1 LIRRTFRSWTSALAL
16 ALLTGLV
23 IPATALA
30 GAVITP
36 VPTFPYPSVTLGQ
49 QFNASITLFN
59 NSTGQEAGAGV
70 TVTANNLD
78 LFPSCPDSVITAN
91 NCPTAESGV
100 FALSPTGS
108 SGAGDCPAGTW
119 TIAEAAPGRWR
130 FTPPGTIGLLAGH
143 NCTVDFTATA
153 SRLPQFDADL
163 TAPGSQTNQVAAV
176 DAFSPVTSLTV
187 RNSGSGQTTVL
198 ASPSSGGVA
207 AANASLKVSEGCRRI
222 ATAKVTG
229 PDIDSVTFFVDGK
242 RQATVN
248 KAPFQT
254 KIKAFK
260 LSRGHHKVTAQVTF
274 TQGSGENPSPA
285 KFQGGFL
292 RCAPPRQPN
301 FTG

>member
-1 LIRRTFRSWTSALAL
+1 VIRRHLRSWTSALVL
-16 ALLTGLV
+16 ALLLGLAL
-23 IPATALA
+23 PATALA

-36 VPTFPYPSVTLGQ
+36 VPTFPYPSVTLGN
-49 QFNASITLFN
+49 QFDASITLFN

-91 NCPTAESGV
+91 NCPTAEAGV
-100 FALSPTGS
+100 FSLSSTAT

-119 TIAEAAPGRWR
+119 TIAEAAPGRFR

-143 NCTVDFTATA
+143 NCTVNFTAVA
-153 SRLPQFDADL
+153 NRLPQFDADL

-198 ASPSSGGVA
+198 GAPSSGGVA
-207 AANASLKVSEGCRRI
+207 AANASLQVSQGCKRI

-229 PDIDSVTFFVDGK
+229 PDIESVTFFVDGK

-260 LSRGHHKVTAQVTF
+260 LSRGHHKLTAQVTF

>member
-1 LIRRTFRSWTSALAL
+1 L
-16 ALLTGLV
+16 ALLLGLF

-49 QFNASITLFN
+49 QFDASITLFN

-91 NCPTAESGV
+91 NCPTAEAGV
-100 FALSPTGS
+100 FALSSTGT
-108 SGAGDCPAGTW
+108 SGTGDCPAGSW
-119 TIAEAAPGRWR
+119 TIAEAAPGRFR

-143 NCTVDFTATA
+143 NCTVNFTATA
-153 SRLPQFDADL
+153 SRLPRFDADL

-198 ASPSSGGVA
+198 AAPSSGSVA

-222 ATAKVTG
+222 VTAKVTG
-229 PDIDSVTFFVDGK
+229 PDIQSVTFFVDGK

-248 KAPFQT
+248 HAPFQT
-254 KIKAFK
+254 KIKAVK
-260 LSRGHHKVTAQVTF
+260 LSSGHHKLTAQVTF
-274 TQGSGENPSPA
+274 TQGSGQNPSPA

-292 RCAPPRQPN
+292 RCKPPRQPN